1 MSGKS
6 INFDDKKINK
16 SNFYKNKK
24 LFDLNDIDVNKILV
38 SKKESYGT
46 KNSLKY
52 FIGYNDSD
60 VIRPLCIILPQMI
73 GYVKHFDS
81 NKSVSFKVSNNKL
94 LKKCN
99 KIWERVGNLLNIE
112 FDSEPVYGDVDKYI
126 KTKIKIYGDRVN
138 RNFQGKNVSK
148 ENASYKCL
156 SLIMLDSVIRVNKK
170 YYPQTLLE
178 ECNYVIRK
186 NKMENLIN
194 NDLYLRSSD
203 ESDNENDNEGDNESD
218 NESDN

>member
-1 MSGKS
+1 MSRKS
-6 INFDDKKINK
+6 VNFDNKKINK
-16 SNFYKNKK
+16 SNFYKNKE
-24 LFDLNDIDVNKILV
+24 LFSLIDIDVYKILV

-52 FIGYNDSD
+52 FIGYNDGN

-81 NKSVSFKVSNNKL
+81 NKAMSFKVSDNKL
-94 LKKCN
+94 LKKHK
-99 KIWERVGNLLNIE
+99 KIWENIGNLLSIE

-126 KTKIKIYGDRVN
+126 KKKIKMYGDRVN
-138 RNFQGKNVSK
+138 TNFQGKKVPK
-148 ENASYKCL
+148 ENASYKCI

-170 YYPQTLLE
+170 YYAQTLLE
-178 ECNYVIRK
+178 EYKYVIRK
-186 NKMENLIN
+186 NKMENFIN
-194 NDLYLRSSD
+194 NDLRLSSSD
-203 ESDNENDNEGDNESD
+203 ESDNEDDNESD

>member
-1 MSGKS
+1 MT
-6 INFDDKKINK
+6 
-16 SNFYKNKK
+16 
-24 LFDLNDIDVNKILV
+24 DINKILV

-52 FIGYNDSD
+52 FIGYNDGD

-81 NKSVSFKVSNNKL
+81 NKAVSFKVSDNKL
-94 LKKCN
+94 LKKYT

-112 FDSEPVYGDVDKYI
+112 FCSEHVYGDVDKYI
-126 KTKIKIYGDRVN
+126 KTKMKMYGDRVKT
-138 RNFQGKNVSK
+138 NFQGKKVPK
-148 ENASYKCL
+148 ENASYKCI

-178 ECNYVIRK
+178 QY
-186 NKMENLIN
+186 
-194 NDLYLRSSD
+194 
-203 ESDNENDNEGDNESD
+203 
-218 NESDN
+218 